1 MIDKTD
7 YPTKPA
13 ARAAAR
19 KACAGLARCSAMHV
33 AAGPRLGR
41 WLPVVLLRPD
51 QAWMRKRVEERG
63 VSVEMM
69 KYA

>member
-1 MIDKTD
+1 VIEKTD
-7 YPTKPA
+7 YPTKPS
-13 ARAAAR
+13 ARAAAK
-19 KACAGLARCSAMHV
+19 KACAGLCRCSAMQV
-33 AAGPRLGR
+33 GAGPLAGR